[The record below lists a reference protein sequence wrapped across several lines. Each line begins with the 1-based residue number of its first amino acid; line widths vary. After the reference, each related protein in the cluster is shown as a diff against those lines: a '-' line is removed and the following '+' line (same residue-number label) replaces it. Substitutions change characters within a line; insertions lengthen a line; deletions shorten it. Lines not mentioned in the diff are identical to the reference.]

1 MIGWLQNLDENAR
14 SVSLSQASL
23 NSGITPK
30 AIEKDWWVTLVLRM
44 LFTSKYAPY
53 FAFKGGTSLSKG
65 WGIIDRFS
73 EDIDIALNSV
83 AFGMPYKEKPS
94 KTYIEQLRRKGCQF
108 TSKEITAELQSQ
120 FEKLQIPVDLFSIEV
135 EEIRMDMPDTDPQK
149 IYVNYKSL
157 FEPNP
162 YLPDRVKVEFS
173 VRSQKDPKENR
184 VMQTLLNNFFPNDLY
199 GEDSFE
205 VTTINPSRTF
215 IEKILL
221 LHEAYN
227 REDERMQRTY
237 RMSRHYYDLYRI
249 NKEYSNTLTDIPF
262 IEDIIAHRKLYSRLR
277 HFDYSKFCIGQI
289 SIIPKET
296 ILLKL
301 KSDYDEMAKEMMYGA
316 VPTFSEVVNVVKA
329 IQDAFNQKSIHP
341 INFRIK

>member
-30 AIEKDWWVTLVLRM
+30 AIEKDWWVTLVLRL
-44 LFTSKYAPY
+44 LFTSKYASY

-73 EDIDIALNSV
+73 EDIDIALNSE

-94 KTYIEQLRRKGCQF
+94 KTYVEQLRRKGCQF
-108 TSKEITAELQSQ
+108 TSKEIAAELQSQ
-120 FEKLQIPVDLFSIEV
+120 FEKLQIPVEPFSIEV
-135 EEIRMDMPDTDPQK
+135 EEIRMDMPDTDPQT

-162 YLPDRVKVEFS
+162 YLPDKVKIEFS
-173 VRSQKDPKENR
+173 VRSQWEPKEKCE
-184 VMQTLLNNFFPNDLY
+184 MQTLLNNYFPNEIY

-205 VTTINPSRTF
+205 VSTINPSRTF

-221 LHEAYN
+221 LHEEYN
-227 REDERMQRTY
+227 REDERTQRTS

-249 NKEYSNTLTDIPF
+249 SKEYSNTLADIPF
-262 IEDIIAHRKLYSRLR
+262 IEDIIKHRKFYSRLR

-289 SIIPKET
+289 SIIPKEAV
-296 ILLKL
+296 LLKL
-301 KSDYDEMAKEMMYGA
+301 KSDYDEMAKEMIYGI
-316 VPTFSEVVNVVKA
+316 VPTFSEVVDVVKA
-329 IQDAFNQKSIHP
+329 IQDAFNQKSIHE
-341 INFRIK
+341 

>member
-23 NSGITPK
+23 NSGIIPK
-30 AIEKDWWVTLVLRM
+30 AIEKDWWVTLVLRL

-73 EDIDIALNSV
+73 EDIDIALNSE

-108 TSKEITAELQSQ
+108 TSKEIATELQSQ

-135 EEIRMDMPDTDPQK
+135 EEIRMDMPDTDPQT

-162 YLPDRVKVEFS
+162 YLPDRVKIEFS
-173 VRSQKDPKENR
+173 VRSQREPKEKR
-184 VMQTLLNNFFPNDLY
+184 EMQTLLNNYFPNDIF
-199 GEDSFE
+199 GEHSFE
-205 VTTINPSRTF
+205 VPTISPRITY

-227 REDERMQRTY
+227 REDERTQRTS

-249 NKEYSNTLTDIPF
+249 SKEYSNILADIPF
-262 IEDIIAHRKLYSRLR
+262 IEDIIKHRKSYSRLR

-289 SIIPKET
+289 SIIPTESV
-296 ILLKL
+296 LLKL
-301 KSDYDEMAKEMMYGA
+301 QSDYDVMAKEMMYGTA
-316 VPTFSEVVNVVKA
+316 PTFSEVVNVVKA
-329 IQDAFNQKSIHP
+329 IQDAFNQKLIHE
-341 INFRIK
+341 